1 MVEYISPNDLWTD
14 IGISFPRPLLLKF
27 EIFIGTCS
35 LIRGNRKE
43 WYRVIEYLRD
53 GNRVDPGCIKQL
65 EETGTLPHM
74 LITDLARYEDEMI
87 SESKT

>member
-1 MVEYISPNDLWTD
+1 MV
-14 IGISFPRPLLLKF
+14 KF
-27 EIFIGTCS
+27 EIFTGTFS
-35 LIRGNRKE
+35 FIRGNRKV
-43 WYRVIEYLRD
+43 WHRVIEYLRD

-74 LITDLARYEDEMI
+74 LIADLARYEDEMI